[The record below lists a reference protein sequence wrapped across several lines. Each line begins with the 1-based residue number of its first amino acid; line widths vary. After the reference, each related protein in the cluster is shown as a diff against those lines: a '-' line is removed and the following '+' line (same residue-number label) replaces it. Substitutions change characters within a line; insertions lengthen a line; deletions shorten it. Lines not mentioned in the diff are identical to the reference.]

1 MVLQGLV
8 ILVVG
13 LSMVFSF
20 LLLLVL
26 VLNLSGKVIPR
37 FNHWLPDAHPKTKG
51 KKHGPYQASAS
62 KQEGGEGV
70 AIAIAAAV
78 AQQQRQ

>member
-26 VLNLSGKVIPR
+26 VLNLSGKIIPR
-37 FNHWLPDAHPKTKG
+37 FNHWLPDAHPRTKG
-51 KKHGPYQASAS
+51 KKHGPHQASAFR
-62 KQEGGEGV
+62 QEGGESV
-70 AIAIAAAV
+70 AIAIAV
-78 AQQQRQ
+78 ASAQKQR

>member
-13 LSMVFSF
+13 LSMVFAF

-26 VLNLSGKVIPR
+26 VLNLSGKIIPR
-37 FNHWLPDAHPKTKG
+37 FNHWLPDAHSRAKG
-51 KKHGPYQASAS
+51 KKHGSSHASES
-62 KQEGGEGV
+62 KQDGGEGV
-70 AIAIAAAV
+70 AIAIAAAF

>member
-13 LSMVFSF
+13 LSMVSAF

-26 VLNLSGKVIPR
+26 VMTVAGKIIPR
-37 FNHWLPDAHPKTKG
+37 FNHWLPDAPPKTKS
-51 KKHGPYQASAS
+51 KKHSSSHGSAL
-62 KQEGGEGV
+62 KQEGCEGV
-70 AIAIAAAV
+70 AIAIAVAV
-78 AQQQRQ
+78 KQQQR